1 MARSAGIPVA
11 QLRATCDLSSLN
23 FDTTKELPPLQGIL
37 GQERGARALE
47 FGLQVNKQGYN
58 IFMTG
63 ITGTG
68 KLSYAQ
74 EVVRELAR
82 QQPQASDWCYIY
94 NFRKPNE
101 PKAMSL
107 PAGWGK
113 RLRQDMQ
120 ELVEELKVEI
130 PRAFAGD
137 DYENQKNLI
146 VKEFQER
153 NSAYFEDI
161 NQFAAQKDIQL
172 KRTSTGFA
180 TIPLREGKPISQEDY
195 EELGQEERERYEQ
208 HASEVQFKVAEVLRR
223 VQNAEKEA
231 REKIKQLESQIGLF
245 AVGHLID
252 SLRETYQEFPQ
263 VISYLNAT
271 QEDILANLDAFRGE
285 DEGQQQGFPWMQRM
299 ARLSSMQRYEVNLL
313 IDNSETDGAPF
324 VIENNPTYYNLSG
337 RIEHENQW
345 GFLTTDLTMIKPGAL
360 HRANGGYILLQVR
373 DILANPAAWDALKR
387 VLKTGEL
394 RLENM
399 GEQYGLIPV
408 ATLRPE
414 PIPVKV
420 KVILIGNPLFYYLLN
435 RMDEDFRKLFKVR
448 ADFDVEMERSP
459 ANILKMAHFISGQ
472 CQREDLLP
480 FDRSAVGEVV
490 DYSSWLAGDQQ
501 KLSTRFNDIVEVLFE
516 ADAWARLDG
525 RENVTADHV
534 RQAIVEK
541 HHRSNLYEE
550 KLAEMFAR
558 GHLLL
563 DTSGRVTGQVNG
575 LTVLDMGDYMFGH
588 PTRITAAAGIGQ
600 RGVVNI
606 ERETRLSGAIHSK
619 GVLILS
625 GYLTG
630 KYGPEVPLNL
640 SASLC
645 FEQTYGG
652 VDGDSASSAELYA
665 LLSALAGV
673 PIDQG
678 LAVTGSVNQKGEI
691 QPVGGINQKIEGFYR
706 WCSLKGLTGEQG
718 VIIPRQ
724 NVANLMLDHEV
735 VEAVSH
741 GKFHIYGVDTVD
753 EGLELLTG
761 LPAGQKDAEGR
772 YPADS
777 LHARVLARLAEF
789 NRRLAQMR
797 AREENQGGEDGSAPR
812 ADGDGSPS
820 QDDGNDQ
827 DRSE

>member
-1 MARSAGIPVA
+1 MAGPVEIPA
-11 QLRATCDLSSLN
+11 EQLRATCDLSSFN
-23 FDTTKELPPLQGIL
+23 FDTTSELPPLQGIL

-47 FGLQVNKQGYN
+47 FGLRVDKQSYN

-74 EVVRELAR
+74 EVVRQLAR
-82 QQPQASDWCYIY
+82 QQPQASDWCYVY
-94 NFRKPNE
+94 NFRNPNE
-101 PKAMSL
+101 PKALSL

-113 RLRQDMQ
+113 KLRQDMQ

-130 PRAFAGD
+130 PRAFASD

-146 VKEFQER
+146 IKEFQEK
-153 NSAYFEDI
+153 NSAYFEEV
-161 NQFAAQKDIQL
+161 NQFAAERGIQL

-180 TIPLREGKPISQEDY
+180 TIPLKDGKPVSPEEY
-195 EELGQEERERYEQ
+195 EQLDQEERERYEQ
-208 HASEVQFKVAEVLRR
+208 NASEVQFKVAEVLRR

-231 REKIKQLESQIGLF
+231 REKIKQLESQVGLF

-252 SLRETYQEFPQ
+252 FLREKYQEFPQ
-263 VISYLNAT
+263 VISYLDAV

-285 DEGQQQGFPWMQRM
+285 EESQQGFPWMQRM
-299 ARLSSMQRYEVNLL
+299 AKLSSMQRYEVNLF
-313 IDNSETDGAPF
+313 IDNSETEGAPF
-324 VIENNPTYYNLSG
+324 VIENNPTYYNLTG
-337 RIEHENQW
+337 RIEHETQW
-345 GFLTTDLTMIKPGAL
+345 GVLTTDLSMIKPGAL
-360 HRANGGYILLQVR
+360 HRANGGYIILQVR
-373 DILANPAAWDALKR
+373 DVLANPLAWDALKR

-408 ATLRPE
+408 ATLKPE
-414 PIPVKV
+414 PIPIKV

-435 RMDEDFRKLFKVR
+435 RLDEDFRKLFKVR
-448 ADFDVEMERSP
+448 ADFDVEMPRSP
-459 ANILKMAHFISGQ
+459 ENILKMAQFISGQ
-472 CQREDLLP
+472 CHREGLLP
-480 FDRSAVGEVV
+480 FDRSAVAEVV

-501 KLSTRFNDIVEVLFE
+501 KLSTKFNDIVEVLFE

-525 RENVTADHV
+525 AERITCTHV
-534 RQAIVEK
+534 RKAIAEK
-541 HHRSNLYEE
+541 RHRSNLYEE

-558 GHLLL
+558 GHLLI
-563 DTSGRVTGQVNG
+563 DTSGWVTGQVNG
-575 LTVLDMGDYMFGH
+575 LTVLDVGDYMFGH
-588 PTRITAAAGIGQ
+588 PTRITAAVGMGQ
-600 RGVVNI
+600 KGVVNI

-625 GYLTG
+625 GYLTS
-630 KYGPEVPLNL
+630 KYGQEGPLNL

-652 VDGDSASSAELYA
+652 IDGDSASSAELYA

-673 PIDQG
+673 PINQG
-678 LAVTGSVNQKGEI
+678 LAVTGSVNQRGEI

-706 WCSLKGLTGEQG
+706 WCALKGLTGEQG

-724 NVANLMLDHEV
+724 NVANLMLDYEV
-735 VEAVSH
+735 VEAVRQ
-741 GKFHIYGVDTVD
+741 GKFHIYAIETVD

-761 LPAGQKDAEGR
+761 VPAGQRDASGR
-772 YPADS
+772 YPPDS
-777 LHARVLARLAEF
+777 IHGRVLARLAEF

-797 AREENQGGEDGSAPR
+797 AREDSQVNEEAATPKTE
-812 ADGDGSPS
+812 GDGSPA
-820 QDDGNDQ
+820 QDDDGPGSN
-827 DRSE
+827 E

>member
-1 MARSAGIPVA
+1 MGGPAEIPVK
-11 QLRATCDLSSLN
+11 QLRAICDLSGLDFN
-23 FDTTKELPPLQGIL
+23 TTGELTPLQGIL

-47 FGLQVNKQGYN
+47 FGLRVDKQGYN

-74 EVVRELAR
+74 EVVRQLVR
-82 QQPQASDWCYIY
+82 QQPQASDWCYVY

-101 PKAMSL
+101 PKTLSL

-113 RLRQDMQ
+113 KLCQDMQ

-146 VKEFQER
+146 LKEFQEK
-153 NSAYFEDI
+153 NTVHFEEA
-161 NQFAAQKDIQL
+161 NQFAAERDIQL

-180 TIPLREGKPISQEDY
+180 TIPLKEGKPVSQEEY
-195 EELGQEERERYEQ
+195 EQLDQEERERYEQ
-208 HASEVQFKVAEVLRR
+208 KAGEVQFKVAEILRR

-231 REKIKQLESQIGLF
+231 REKIKQLESQVGLF

-252 SLRETYQEFPQ
+252 SLREKYDEFPQ
-263 VISYLNAT
+263 LIAYLESV

-285 DEGQQQGFPWMQRM
+285 EESQQGFPWMQRM
-299 ARLSSMQRYEVNLL
+299 ARQSSMQRYEVNLL
-313 IDNSETDGAPF
+313 IDNNETEGAPF
-324 VIENNPTYYNLSG
+324 VIENNPTYYNLIG

-360 HRANGGYILLQVR
+360 HRANGGYIILQVR
-373 DILANPAAWDALKR
+373 DVLVNPLAWEALKR

-399 GEQYGLIPV
+399 GEQYGLVPV
-408 ATLRPE
+408 ATLKPE

-420 KVILIGNPLFYYLLN
+420 KVILIGNPLYYYLLN

-448 ADFDVEMERSP
+448 ADFDVEMQRSP
-459 ANILKMAHFISGQ
+459 ENILKMAQFISGQ
-472 CQREDLLP
+472 CQREGLLS
-480 FDRSAVGEVV
+480 FDRSGVGEVV
-490 DYSSWLAGDQQ
+490 DYSSWLAGDQE

-525 RENVTADHV
+525 ADRITGSHV

-558 GHLLL
+558 GHLLIN
-563 DTSGRVTGQVNG
+563 TSGQVTGQVNG

-588 PTRITAAAGIGQ
+588 PTRITAVAGMGQ
-600 RGVVNI
+600 KGVVNI

-619 GVLILS
+619 GVLILG

-630 KYGPEVPLNL
+630 KYGQEGPLNL

-673 PIDQG
+673 PVNQG
-678 LAVTGSVNQKGEI
+678 LAVTGSINQQGDI
-691 QPVGGINQKIEGFYR
+691 QPVGGVNQKIEGFYR
-706 WCSLKGLTGEQG
+706 WCTIQGLTGAQG
-718 VIIPRQ
+718 VIIPQQ
-724 NVANLMLDHEV
+724 NVANMMLDYEV
-735 VEAVSH
+735 EEAVRQ
-741 GKFHIYGVDTVD
+741 GKFHIYTVNTVD

-761 LPAGQKDAEGR
+761 LPAGQRDAGGH
-772 YPADS
+772 YPPES
-777 LHARVLARLAEF
+777 IHGRVLARLAKF
-789 NRRLAQMR
+789 NCRLAQMR
-797 AREENQGGEDGSAPR
+797 AREEGQVNGDVGTPKPE
-812 ADGDGSPS
+812 GDGSPA
-820 QDDGNDQ
+820 QDDGDDPN
-827 DRSE
+827 RNA